1 MALGFI
7 FGEGQK
13 ARTPDDLKKMRATLE
28 ALRGQ
33 SRMPRNVGEGLTAI
47 GEALAYRRDMADLEK
62 GEAASRAAGKGIMSE
77 IMGALGGG
85 GSTGYGGGGI
95 PTGATSPDFSDV
107 KADTNFKADPKIKE
121 GIASTATALGVDPTD
136 LATAISYETGG
147 TFDPTQGGPT
157 TKWGRHRGLIQ
168 FGEPQAAKYGVNWD
182 DPIGS
187 QLGPDG
193 AVAKYLRDTGV
204 KPGMGL
210 MDIYSAINAG
220 GVGRYNRSDAAAGGA
235 PGTVADK
242 VNNQMAGHRAKALAM
257 FGGGTTPAAAAI
269 ESVAPVQTAS
279 LDPSAGMTGI
289 FQPGQPLQSVDRPAL
304 EANMNSGAQPM
315 SPNQRIAQAFAPVQ
329 AENVTPKAGR
339 VLPQNDQTQRVL
351 GALLNPQPM
360 GGEFA
365 GMQPPET
372 TAAIPQPVA
381 APQPSPELPGTQVMG
396 VGGAAGRTAPINGQ
410 GGQFPPAPGQASQGA
425 FPPAPSMPGQLD
437 MNRLIELA
445 ADPNTP
451 ELGQM
456 IVQTLLKQRLTPP
469 DPMDALNRQ
478 KTELEIQKSKRDL
491 ETPKAGFRQATPEE
505 SAAYGSPAGQ
515 FGPDG
520 RFYPVN
526 PPSGT
531 SLSVDPTTGAVT
543 FNQGA
548 GVKPL
553 TESQSKLT
561 LFQSLQTETQPVLL
575 DLEKQF
581 DPANISD
588 AAARSTPI
596 AGNFFQ
602 SEQGQIYQSAA
613 TAWAEGAL
621 RIATGAAATP
631 EEMERTKKAYF
642 AQPGDTPNT
651 IAFKAQMREM
661 YNRAIDRSLGKEAT
675 GSLPKPGDFA
685 KTFKGGGQ
693 NADIPLPQTQEEFE
707 ALPSGSIYIDPEDGK
722 QYRKP

>member
-1 MALGFI
+1 MAVGFI

-13 ARTPDDLKKMRATLE
+13 ARTPEDLKRQRAIVDS
-28 ALRGQ
+28 LR
-33 SRMPRNVGEGLTAI
+33 RRTDYTPKTI
-47 GEALAYRRDMADLEK
+47 GEAIGYIGDAISEYRANKDLEA
-62 GEAASRAAGKGIMSE
+62 GEAASADRGKSLMGE
-77 IMGALGGG
+77 IVGALGNGG
-85 GSTGYGGGGI
+85 GSTGYSGGNVGMPEAAGGSGNYRDAI
-95 PTGATSPDFSDV
+95 AGIESGGRYDAVGPTHKTLGR
-107 KADTNFKADPKIKE
+107 
-121 GIASTATALGVDPTD
+121 ALGKYQVMEANIGPWSEKYLGRRISSDEFLKNPQLQD
-136 LATAISYETGG
+136 AIFDGEFGSYV
-147 TFDPTQGGPT
+147 Q
-157 TKWGRHRGLIQ
+157 
-168 FGEPQAAKYGVNWD
+168 KYGPEKAAQAWF
-182 DPIGS
+182 G
-187 QLGPDG
+187 GE
-193 AVAKYLRDTGV
+193 
-204 KPGMGL
+204 
-210 MDIYSAINAG
+210 G
-220 GVGRYNRSDAAAGGA
+220 GVG
-235 PGTVADK
+235 K
-242 VNNQMAGHRAKALAM
+242 VNRKDSLGTSVGDYGKKFMAGLGQGVAA
-257 FGGGTTPAAAAI
+257 PAP
-269 ESVAPVQTAS
+269 APVQTAS
-279 LDPSAGMTGI
+279 LDPSAGVAQATGPNAPYPMEPSPYDDP
-289 FQPGQPLQSVDRPAL
+289 QQRVALGGQPISAPQPSVRGD
-304 EANMNSGAQPM
+304 
-315 SPNQRIAQAFAPVQ
+315 PNQRIAQAFAPVQ
-329 AENVTPKAGR
+329 ATNVTPKAGR
-339 VLPQNDQTQRVL
+339 VLPQDEQTQRIL
-351 GALLNPQPM
+351 GPLLGKQPI

-372 TAAIPQPVA
+372 TAAIPQPQPVSA
-381 APQPSPELPGTQVMG
+381 PAPQPAELPGTQIAG

-410 GGQFPPAPGQASQGA
+410 GGQFPVAPQMPAQGA
-425 FPPAPSMPGQLD
+425 FPPAPAQPGQLD
-437 MNRLIELA
+437 LNRLIELA
-445 ADPNTP
+445 SDPNTP

-456 IVQTLLKQRLTPP
+456 IVQTLLKNRLTPP

-478 KTELEIQKSKRDL
+478 KAELDIQKSQRDL
-491 ETPKAGFRQATPEE
+491 ETPKEGFRKATPEE
-505 SAAYGSPAGQ
+505 AQQYGSQAGQ

-531 SLSVDPTTGAVT
+531 QLSVDPTTGAVT
-543 FNQGA
+543 FQQGS

-553 TESQSKLT
+553 TEGQSKLT

-581 DPANISD
+581 DPANIGD

-661 YNRAIDRSLGKEAT
+661 YNRAIDRSLGKETSGA
-675 GSLPKPGDFA
+675 LPKPGDFA
-685 KTFKGGGQ
+685 KTFKGAGGGQ
-693 NADIPLPQTQEEFE
+693 NNGDVPSPQTQEEFD